1 MIPTKYDLHL
11 FTDYMQPV
19 NLSFNQY
26 LLLTE
31 EPVLFHTGSAQQAA
45 ALLPRLEA
53 ALAGRPLR
61 HIFVSHFE
69 SDECGGLA
77 ALLDRYPDA
86 SVICPEV
93 TARQLMGFGY
103 QCSLDA
109 KKPGEHIVTDSF
121 DLEFIG
127 YPSEMHLWEGLLA
140 YEHRRKIF
148 FSSDLMM
155 RWGETGSDLVHSS
168 WKDEVGG
175 ITAEQV
181 PSPQGRLR
189 LQEDLMRFFSGI
201 DRDGTW
207 PGRRFKLMVF
217 FRLS

>member
-26 LLLTE
+26 LLLTG

-69 SDECGGLA
+69 SDECGGLTP
-77 ALLDRYPDA
+77 LLDRYPDA
-86 SVICPEV
+86 SVVCPEV
-93 TARQLMGFGY
+93 TARELAGFGY
-103 QCSLDA
+103 HCSLDA
-109 KKPGEHIVTDSF
+109 KKPG
-121 DLEFIG
+121 
-127 YPSEMHLWEGLLA
+127 EMHLWEGLLA

-148 FSSDLMM
+148 FSSDLMF
-155 RWGETGSDLVHSS
+155 RWGETGSDLIHSN
-168 WKDEVGG
+168 WKDEVSG

-181 PSPQGRLR
+181 PNPQRLLR
-189 LQEDLMRFFSGI
+189 LQENLMRFCPELIATGHGPI
-201 DRDGTW
+201 VD
-207 PGRRFKLMVF
+207 
-217 FRLS
+217 LS

>member
-11 FTDYMQPV
+11 FTDYMQPD

-26 LLLTE
+26 LLLTG

-69 SDECGGLA
+69 SDECGGLTP
-77 ALLDRYPDA
+77 LLDRYPDA
-86 SVICPEV
+86 SVVCPEV
-93 TARQLMGFGY
+93 TARQLAGFGY
-103 QCSLDA
+103 HCSLDA
-109 KKPGEHIVTDSF
+109 KKPGEHMITDSF

-148 FSSDLMM
+148 FSSDLMF
-155 RWGETGSDLVHSS
+155 RWGEMGSDLIHSN
-168 WKDEVGG
+168 WKDEVSG

-181 PSPQGRLR
+181 PNPQRLLR
-189 LQEDLMRFFSGI
+189 LQENLMRFCPELIATGHGPI
-201 DRDGTW
+201 VD
-207 PGRRFKLMVF
+207 
-217 FRLS
+217 LS

>member
-1 MIPTKYDLHL
+1 
-11 FTDYMQPV
+11 
-19 NLSFNQY
+19 FNQY

-189 LQEDLMRFFSGI
+189 LQEDLMRFSPELIATGHGPVV
-201 DRDGTW
+201 D
-207 PGRRFKLMVF
+207 
-217 FRLS
+217 LS

>member
-148 FSSDLMM
+148 FSSELMM
-155 RWGETGSDLVHSS
+155 RWGEPGSDLVH
-168 WKDEVGG
+168 
-175 ITAEQV
+175 
-181 PSPQGRLR
+181 
-189 LQEDLMRFFSGI
+189 
-201 DRDGTW
+201 
-207 PGRRFKLMVF
+207 
-217 FRLS
+217 

>member
-1 MIPTKYDLHL
+1 
-11 FTDYMQPV
+11 
-19 NLSFNQY
+19 
-26 LLLTE
+26 
-31 EPVLFHTGSAQQAA
+31 
-45 ALLPRLEA
+45 
-53 ALAGRPLR
+53 
-61 HIFVSHFE
+61 
-69 SDECGGLA
+69 
-77 ALLDRYPDA
+77 
-86 SVICPEV
+86 
-93 TARQLMGFGY
+93 
-103 QCSLDA
+103 
-109 KKPGEHIVTDSF
+109 EHIVTDSF

-189 LQEDLMRFFSGI
+189 LQEDLMRFSPELIATGHGPVV
-201 DRDGTW
+201 D
-207 PGRRFKLMVF
+207 
-217 FRLS
+217 LS